1 MARPISDEE
10 LQLKKRARRRLVGA
24 IVLVTAI
31 AVVLPMILDSEPRPS
46 SQNVEIQIPSTDAG
60 EFKPKSAAVQPDTDK
75 SGKSAPDG
83 ATSNDSRPPRP
94 ITPIAEP
101 EKPANGDKVAGDKP
115 ASPEKAAAP
124 DDAKVTAD
132 KPSAAKQSAAAKPV
146 ASVPGGAYVVQIAA
160 LSDAGKAKQLE
171 KRMSA
176 TGHKTYTE
184 EVATGSGRVT
194 RVRAGPYSSREAAEK
209 ARAQLKK
216 AGFDG
221 QVMAK

>member
-46 SQNVEIQIPSTDAG
+46 SQNVEIQIPAPDAG
-60 EFKPKSAAVQPDTDK
+60 EFKPKAAAAQPDADK
-75 SGKSAPDG
+75 SAKAAPDSSIRDD
-83 ATSNDSRPPRP
+83 APPSKP

-101 EKPANGDKVAGDKP
+101 EKPAGSDSVASVKP
-115 ASPEKAAAP
+115 AAPGKAASP
-124 DDAKVTAD
+124 DDAKDTAE
-132 KPSAAKQSAAAKPV
+132 KPSATKESAATKPV
-146 ASVPGGAYVVQIAA
+146 ASAAGGAYVVQIAA

-184 EVATGSGRVT
+184 VVTTGSGRVT